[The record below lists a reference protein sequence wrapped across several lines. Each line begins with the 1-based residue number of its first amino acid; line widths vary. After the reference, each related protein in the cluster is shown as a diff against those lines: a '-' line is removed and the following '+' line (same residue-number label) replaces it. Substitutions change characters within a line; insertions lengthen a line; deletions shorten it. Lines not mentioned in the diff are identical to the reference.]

1 MVETKRAIVLG
12 AFLLGAAEARAVGV
26 SGAACMPGDPAIQA
40 NRYFITAGSVNY
52 RAGASGPVTLYCP
65 VTVPPN
71 FPPDCPSLQ
80 YKMRLTYT
88 DSDGAGDAVSVT
100 AQLLR
105 LSNANGAFLGSPPSA
120 QKISSNSSDTT
131 VATNQTTP
139 QFGFAFNQNRE
150 YYYFRVDMNRAAG
163 TSHVATF
170 YEVGLE
176 CAE

>member
-1 MVETKRAIVLG
+1 MVKTTRAIVLG
-12 AFLLGAAEARAVGV
+12 ALLLGAGEARAVGV
-26 SGAACMPGDPAIQA
+26 SGAACTPGDPAIQA

-71 FPPDCPSLQ
+71 FPPNCPNLQ
-80 YKMRLTYT
+80 FKVRLTYA

-105 LSNANGAFLGSPPSA
+105 LSNTNGAFLGAPPA
-120 QKISSNSSDTT
+120 AHTISSNSSDTT
-131 VATNQTTP
+131 VATNLTT
-139 QFGFAFNQNRE
+139 QFGYGFNQNKE

-170 YEVGLE
+170 YGVGLE